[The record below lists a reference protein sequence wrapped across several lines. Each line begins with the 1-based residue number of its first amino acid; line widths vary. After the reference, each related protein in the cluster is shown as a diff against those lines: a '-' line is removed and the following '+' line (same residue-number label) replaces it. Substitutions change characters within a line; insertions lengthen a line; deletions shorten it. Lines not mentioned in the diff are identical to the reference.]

1 MSDYVLRPYQLH
13 AIETLSAELRAGCG
27 SILFVAPTGSGKT
40 IVTAHAAA
48 RAAATGASIVIIVH
62 RDELIRQTS
71 RTLTEMSV
79 QHGIIAAGYPENEA
93 LVQIASVMSLVQ
105 RLDRWGDVFKL
116 AICDEAHHA
125 VATTYRRVLTTIP
138 YRIGLT
144 ATPERTD
151 GQGLREL
158 FNKMVVG
165 PSVKELVTEGYLV
178 PPVIYGPA
186 VAPDLSQVNTRGGD
200 YGSEG
205 L

>member
-1 MSDYVLRPYQLH
+1 
-13 AIETLSAELRAGCG
+13 
-27 SILFVAPTGSGKT
+27 
-40 IVTAHAAA
+40 
-48 RAAATGASIVIIVH
+48 
-62 RDELIRQTS
+62 
-71 RTLTEMSV
+71 MSV
-79 QHGIIAAGYPENEA
+79 QHGIVAAGYRENKS

-105 RLDRWGDVFKL
+105 RLDRWGNVFKL
-116 AICDEAHHA
+116 AICDDAHHA

-144 ATPERTD
+144 ATPKRAD
-151 GQGLREL
+151 GQGLREV

-186 VAPDLSQVNTRGGD
+186 VAPDLSQVKTRGGD